1 MAVLDLHR
9 CMGLSLDAVA
19 SLIEEQRLQSMWA
32 QWLQLP
38 GSRGQAQELCMSLA
52 APRQVASSQTKDG
65 ARVSCPGR
73 RILNHGATREA
84 LLPEHF
90 TQI

>member
-9 CMGLSLDAVA
+9 CMDFLLLQWLLS
-19 SLIEEQRLQSMWA
+19 LQSMWA

-52 APRQVASSQTKDG
+52 APRQVASPQMRDG
-65 ARVSCPGR
+65 AQVSCPGR